1 MPFLELKEDEI
12 DADCYNCESIV
23 SSEETSYAY
32 EVRLKRIENYIRSKD
47 HENMLKQLL
56 DENDN
61 KQIKTDTVQKF
72 DSLNANLSS
81 EIKLNI
87 ESSDEFDEDSDM
99 SDISVED
106 VIDCSKFVKIESQFA
121 KAHISKKFI

>member
-1 MPFLELKEDEI
+1 MPFLELKEDKI

-121 KAHISKKFI
+121 KAHISKKII